1 VERIGEAASRLIH
14 ETIDGEDHP
23 GSKEPAANKIE
34 QPIADHRAAMELIRA
49 ALDDASDL
57 TQGKPPVAVGHRVVH
72 GGAEFYRPTQ
82 IDDPVLATVKRLAPL
97 APLHNPANIAGI
109 EVARAA
115 FPKTPQVAVFDTAF
129 HHTLPPVAYRYAL
142 PHETYQQHGVRRYG
156 FHGTSHQFVAKQVAA
171 HLERPLA
178 RLNAIVLH
186 LGNGASAAAI
196 ENGRSVDT
204 SMGLTPLEGLIMGTR
219 SGDIDPAIVFHLAR
233 QAGMELEEIDRL
245 LNRESGLRG
254 ICGDNDMR
262 EVERRAAA
270 GDEQAELAVA
280 MFAYR
285 IKKYL
290 GAYMAVLGRV
300 DAIAFTAGIGENSPT
315 VRARCLAGLEPLGVE
330 LDEGRN
336 TAGRG
341 ACYEIQ
347 ADTSGVKVLVVATD
361 EELEIAE
368 QTLACLG
375 I

>member
-1 VERIGEAASRLIH
+1 
-14 ETIDGEDHP
+14 
-23 GSKEPAANKIE
+23 
-34 QPIADHRAAMELIRA
+34 MELIRA

-72 GGAEFYRPTQ
+72 GGEEFYRPTQ
-82 IDDPVLATVKRLAPL
+82 IDDAVLATVKRLAPL